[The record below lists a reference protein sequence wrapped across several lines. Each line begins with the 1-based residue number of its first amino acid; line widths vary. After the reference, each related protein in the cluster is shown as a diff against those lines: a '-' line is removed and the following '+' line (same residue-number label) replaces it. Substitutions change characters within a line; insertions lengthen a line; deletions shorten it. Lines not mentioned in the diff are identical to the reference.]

1 MVQGSARGDI
11 FCFLVKHGSAAQPW
25 AKGDPWMF
33 GQYWLQSDI
42 MMSSNNFKELQ
53 SYCLASNYK
62 NSYINFFKIGF
73 FEITEPSLHQIW

>member
-62 NSYINFFKIGF
+62 ISYHIPLNLVF
-73 FEITEPSLHQIW
+73 